1 MDSATYSALVAENV
15 ENALEAAGR
24 SVLSIAESTGIPRS
38 TLDRRLKSHGGSP
51 FSVREVKAIAIVLG
65 ITAAE
70 LLVVEDAVEGR
81 AA

>member
-15 ENALEAAGR
+15 ENAIEAAGR

-38 TLDRRLKSHGGSP
+38 TLDRRLKSNGGSA
-51 FSVREVKAIAIVLG
+51 FSVREVKAIAIELEV
-65 ITAAE
+65 TAAE
-70 LLVVEDAVEGR
+70 LLVIEDAASGR